1 MSSWL
6 SLDVLFKL
14 SSVYILLPFF
24 TFLLHH
30 TQTNAFKNVHAFSLD
45 LCLVCHSNVHYVK
58 HSVSQLQP
66 CCVSADVK
74 RIELVNSL
82 KGNSFK
88 KVQYVV
94 VVLLLKQ
101 LVHFKWNLSVVK
113 PCFNFTYPSL
123 MMILHDLG
131 LLSPCPDC
139 SDKTSRYTGIS
150 VVLVFLV
157 SVLQEDFTH
166 KWKCCLGFIWTI
178 NFWFHLIWLLVKWIH
193 NFFIKIFQIVGLST
207 FSSHGY

>member
-1 MSSWL
+1 M
-6 SLDVLFKL
+6 
-14 SSVYILLPFF
+14 
-24 TFLLHH
+24 
-30 TQTNAFKNVHAFSLD
+30 
-45 LCLVCHSNVHYVK
+45 K

-74 RIELVNSL
+74 HIEPVNSL

-94 VVLLLKQ
+94 VVLLKQ

-113 PCFNFTYPSL
+113 PCFNFTHPSS
-123 MMILHDLG
+123 MMILHDVG

-157 SVLQEDFTH
+157 SVLQQDFTH
-166 KWKCCLGFIWTI
+166 KWKCCLEFIWTI
-178 NFWFHLIWLLVKWIH
+178 NFWFHLIWF
-193 NFFIKIFQIVGLST
+193 NFFQSWLLKG
-207 FSSHGY
+207 